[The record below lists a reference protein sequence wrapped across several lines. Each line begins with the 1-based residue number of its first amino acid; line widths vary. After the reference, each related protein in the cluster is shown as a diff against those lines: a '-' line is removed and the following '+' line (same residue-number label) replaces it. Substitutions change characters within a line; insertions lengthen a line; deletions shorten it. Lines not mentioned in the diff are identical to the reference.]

1 MQLQYVDLLYAG
13 MPAPAAKKSQMPR
26 QTNIKKRKDDVHRK
40 AYTWKVTLQQCLNF
54 KNSEIYFLPFRHN
67 RIESYNH

>member
-1 MQLQYVDLLYAG
+1 MWIYYMQACQPQQL
-13 MPAPAAKKSQMPR
+13 KKSQMPR
-26 QTNIKKRKDDVHRK
+26 QTNIKKRKDDAHRK